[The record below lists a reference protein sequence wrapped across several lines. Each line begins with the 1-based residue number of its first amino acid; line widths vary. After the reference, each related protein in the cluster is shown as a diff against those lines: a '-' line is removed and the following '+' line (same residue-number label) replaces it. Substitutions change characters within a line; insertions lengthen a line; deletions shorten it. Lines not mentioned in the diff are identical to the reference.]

1 MHPRLQVDQLNKTY
15 GAIAALRDVSLT
27 VRDGEVLGLIGPNGA
42 GKTTLFECIA
52 GVLPADSG
60 TVTVDGRPVGPAARG
75 AHLFLMPDAIAPWPA
90 ETVGWALDF
99 TVGFFGG
106 PAARR
111 PDVIDRFD
119 LGPLLHR
126 RIGELSKGE
135 RKRAMLGVAL
145 LTPQPLL
152 LADEPFDGL
161 DLRQTREVGAGLREH
176 AAAGRT
182 LFLSIHQITDAAR
195 VCDRFVLLSGGRV
208 CGEGTFD
215 ELAALAG
222 TRGAPDAGDL
232 EKVVLALT

>member
-1 MHPRLQVDQLNKTY
+1 MPPRLRADRLSKTY

-27 VRDGEVLGLIGPNGA
+27 VRDGEVLGLVGPNGS

-52 GVLPADSG
+52 GVLPADTG
-60 TVTVDGRPVGPAARG
+60 TVTIDGRAVETGARG
-75 AHLFLMPDAIAPWPA
+75 RHLFYMPDAIAPWPS
-90 ETVGWALDF
+90 EKVGWALDF

-106 PAARR
+106 AAARR
-111 PDVIDRFD
+111 KDVIDRLD
-119 LGPLLHR
+119 LEPLLNR
-126 RIGELSKGE
+126 RIGALSKGQ
-135 RKRAMLGVAL
+135 RKRALLGVAL
-145 LTPQPLL
+145 LTPQGLL

-161 DLRQTREVGAGLREH
+161 DFRQTREVGAGLREH

-208 CGEGTFD
+208 CGEGTFE
-215 ELAALAG
+215 ELAALAAM
-222 TRGAPDAGDL
+222 RGAADTGDL